1 LSYFFSGVL
10 ATGGV
15 AGLALV
21 SGFLSTG
28 FLSSV
33 FFSSFTGLAVGLT
46 VTDGDEVTAG
56 EAATTGVEVGVVT
69 VGFVLFVLAEGWQAL
84 PIAVRAAKTVSRI
97 DLLIV
102 FSLIYRSQSVLSGQ
116 PRPNLW
122 PPPRVLLHSRM
133 HTVNRGSPDAVWRLT
148 NLKKHALLQHCDG

>member
-1 LSYFFSGVL
+1 MTAVGAV
-10 ATGGV
+10 
-15 AGLALV
+15 GLALM
-21 SGFLSTG
+21 SGFLSTV

-46 VTDGDEVTAG
+46 VTDGDEVAAG

-97 DLLIV
+97 DLLIG

-116 PRPNLW
+116 PRPI
-122 PPPRVLLHSRM
+122 
-133 HTVNRGSPDAVWRLT
+133 
-148 NLKKHALLQHCDG
+148 